1 MLTDAVAQVLI
12 NMSLALNDALMHIP
26 NFYVFW
32 NLGSIISGAIFYQE
46 LSELTSKDIAIFFS
60 GVVVLIIAVT
70 LTNISGARK
79 QRAADEA
86 AAAAEAEKAAALE
99 ASARAQSA
107 EGRGEAEA
115 GSVAEAAD
123 ANPAG
128 VDFLGGG
135 WLEPGG
141 GAQVCMYIHIY
152 TYICIHIYVSIY
164 LPAYIC
170 MGVRVCVCVSRRL
183 AEVALLR
190 S

>member
-1 MLTDAVAQVLI
+1 MLTYAVAQVLI

-46 LSELTSKDIAIFFS
+46 LAELTSKDIAIFFS
-60 GVVVLIIAVT
+60 GVVVLIVAVT

-79 QRAADEA
+79 QRAADQA

-99 ASARAQSA
+99 AAGRAQSA
-107 EGRGEAEA
+107 EGRGEADA
-115 GSVAEAAD
+115 GSLAEAVD
-123 ANPAG
+123 TNPAG

-141 GAQVCMYIHIY
+141 GAQVCMYVHIY
-152 TYICIHIYVSIY
+152 MYTYTCVYILTCIYMHVSVCLYV
-164 LPAYIC
+164 L
-170 MGVRVCVCVSRRL
+170 RR